1 MEFNNSIEYNL
12 FLSRFLDVTELLKT
26 EIEKKLNDLE
36 RTIFNQE
43 QMDKALGIVEVDSYK
58 VFDQYN
64 KYKLEG
70 GVILWK

>member
-70 GVILWK
+70 G